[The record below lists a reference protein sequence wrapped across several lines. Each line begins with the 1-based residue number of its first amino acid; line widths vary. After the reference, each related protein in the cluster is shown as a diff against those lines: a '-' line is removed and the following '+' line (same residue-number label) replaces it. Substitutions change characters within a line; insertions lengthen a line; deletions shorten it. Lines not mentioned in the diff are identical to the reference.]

1 MNLEQVMIAREK
13 IKGTIHK
20 TALERSD
27 TFTNLT
33 NNETFLKLENMQKTG
48 SFKVRGAFN
57 KINALTNEELARGV
71 IAASAG
77 NHAQGVAYSAR
88 TLNIPCTIVMPK
100 RAPISKLLATESY
113 GAKVILEG
121 DTFDDANAHALEIQ
135 RKTGATFIH
144 AFDDEDVIAGQGT
157 MGLEIL
163 EQLPDVDAIVC
174 PIGGGGLISGIAT
187 AIKAK
192 NPNIKIY
199 GVETTAVP
207 SMKKS
212 ISENTPMMIDA
223 SPTMADGIAV
233 KQPGDKTLEII
244 QKNVDDIVLV
254 DEMEMARSMLLLL
267 ERNKLLVEASGAAA
281 LAALIYGKLPLKN
294 KKVVSIVSGGN
305 VDVNFISKIIERG
318 LVESGRYASFK
329 IIIPDKPGELE
340 KLLHGISEADA
351 NIQQIIHHYVGQDI
365 LPGYVQIELSI
376 ETKNKDHIHQIE
388 EMLKETYVNVE
399 SV

>member
-1 MNLEQVMIAREK
+1 MNLENIIMAREK

-27 TFTNLT
+27 TFSKLT

-100 RAPISKLLATESY
+100 RAPISKILATESY
-113 GAKVILEG
+113 GAKVVLEG
-121 DTFDDANAHALEIQ
+121 DTFDDANVHARELQ
-135 RKTGATFIH
+135 KKTGATFIH
-144 AFDDEDVIAGQGT
+144 AFDDEDVITGQGT
-157 MGLEIL
+157 IGLEIL

-174 PIGGGGLISGIAT
+174 PIGGGGLISGLAT

-233 KQPGDKTLEII
+233 KQPGDKTFEMI
-244 QKNVDDIVLV
+244 QKKVDDIVLV

-340 KLLHGISEADA
+340 KLLHGISKADA

-376 ETKNKDHIHQIE
+376 ETKNKDHINQIE
-388 EMLKETYVNVE
+388 AMLKEKYVNVE
-399 SV
+399 LV